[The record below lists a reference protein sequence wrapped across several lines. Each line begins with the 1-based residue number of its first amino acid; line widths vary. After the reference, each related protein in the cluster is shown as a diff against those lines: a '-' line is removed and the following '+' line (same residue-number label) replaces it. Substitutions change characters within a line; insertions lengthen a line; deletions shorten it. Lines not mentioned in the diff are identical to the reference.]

1 MSLSLDLYWLDL
13 FEAARP
19 WLTRGLQYLNRPFA
33 LVELFATACG
43 LFGSLLLALKG
54 RQAPLGWLFFAASN
68 IGWLSF
74 ANGHGHQFMFVQQI
88 GFSITSLIG
97 IYTWI
102 IVPAVDHHYEQL
114 VRKAIGL

>member
-1 MSLSLDLYWLDL
+1 MSHWLDL
-13 FEAARP
+13 FEAAQP
-19 WLTRGLQYLNRPFA
+19 WLIRAAQYLGRPFA

-88 GFSITSLIG
+88 GFSITSAIG
-97 IYTWI
+97 LWNWL
-102 IVPAVDHHYEQL
+102 IVPAIERRYQRI
-114 VRKAIGL
+114 VREATGL